1 MTPIPI
7 HVLIID
13 DSPGEILRF
22 ETILHAHGFKT
33 TAVSNGE
40 QGIMTAAEILPD
52 IILMDVV
59 MGGMNGFQ
67 ATRQITTQN
76 ATQHIP
82 VIMVTTKD
90 QETDRVWATRQGAK
104 GYLTKPVNEE
114 QLLGTIATILE
125 VDSKSE

>member
-1 MTPIPI
+1 MSNPI

-13 DSPGEILRF
+13 DSPVEILRF
-22 ETILHAHGFKT
+22 ETILHSHGFKT

-40 QGIMTAAEILPD
+40 EGIVTAAEILPD

-67 ATRQITTQN
+67 ATRQITTKP
-76 ATQHIP
+76 ATEHIP

-90 QETDRVWATRQGAK
+90 QATDRVWATRQGAS
-104 GYLTKPVNEE
+104 GYLTKPVDE
-114 QLLGTIATILE
+114 QELLGTISTLLAGE
-125 VDSKSE
+125 DKS

>member
-1 MTPIPI
+1 MNSVPT

-22 ETILHAHGFKT
+22 ETILHFHGYKT

-40 QGIMTAAEILPD
+40 QGIITAADVLPD

-67 ATRQITTQN
+67 ATRQITTQE
-76 ATQHIP
+76 ATKHIP

-90 QETDRVWATRQGAK
+90 QATDRVWATRQGAK
-104 GYLTKPVNEE
+104 GYLIKPVDEQ
-114 QLLGTIATILE
+114 QLLTMIGTLLKDE
-125 VDSKSE
+125 PE